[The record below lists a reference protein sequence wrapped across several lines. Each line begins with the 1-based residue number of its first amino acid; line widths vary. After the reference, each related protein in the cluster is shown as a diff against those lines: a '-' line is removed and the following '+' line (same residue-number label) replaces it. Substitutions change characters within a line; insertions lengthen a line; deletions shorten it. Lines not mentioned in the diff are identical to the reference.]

1 MCRLELCARSGL
13 TGDELKVEQ
22 GIILAQLA
30 FVKLLSN
37 NKAEAAK
44 LISDIQSQ
52 TYCLLLVISHHY
64 RNVDA
69 VTRAIAMNNQL
80 VLEPSENPF
89 TNLRILSAA
98 AHSFTPSKPFL
109 AQLRP
114 FNANMA
120 LAESIAKKPAKKQKL
135 DSLDCATATSRL
147 YMELEDATDVLAKL
161 LSIFHRDESNVAVG
175 LLLVQWHTQA
185 GNRQDAAAILERL
198 IHASKDLGV
207 KYVPGLVSLAVSL
220 LPEEA
225 STPLLLDAKRY
236 WDKQTS
242 SVQSSIIEGTF

>member
-1 MCRLELCARSGL
+1 
-13 TGDELKVEQ
+13 VEQ
-22 GIILAQLA
+22 GSILAQLA

-52 TYCLLLVISHHY
+52 TYFLTLLISHQY

-89 TNLRILSAA
+89 TNHRILSSAA
-98 AHSFTPSKPFL
+98 YSFTPSKPFL

-120 LAESIAKKPAKKQKL
+120 LVEGIAKKPAKKQKL
-135 DSLDCATATSRL
+135 DSLDCATAISRL
-147 YMELEDATDVLAKL
+147 YMELEGATDVLAKL

-175 LLLVQWHTQA
+175 LLLVQLHTQA

-198 IHASKDLGV
+198 IHASKDLAV
-207 KYVPGLVSLAVSL
+207 KYAPGLVSLAVSL
-220 LPEEA
+220 LPEER
-225 STPLLLDAKRY
+225 STLLLLHAKTY
-236 WDKQTS
+236 WDEQTS
-242 SVQSSIIEGTF
+242 SVQRSIVDRTF